1 MSRFRTSAL
10 VAAASVLALARPGPA
25 AAGEGYVVVVNQA
38 NPLGRM
44 SRAELSRLFLK
55 RAATW
60 PGGAAA
66 VPFDLSSASPIRK
79 AFTLGVHGKPVWVVV
94 AFWQQ
99 EIASGR
105 TQPPVVCPTEE
116 AALQAVSNNPGA
128 VAYVAEAMTLSPGVK
143 VLDLG
148 P

>member
-1 MSRFRTSAL
+1 LRTSAL
-10 VAAASVLALARPGPA
+10 IAAASVLALVRPVPA
-25 AAGEGYVVVVNQA
+25 KAGEGYVVVVNQA

-44 SRAELSRLFLK
+44 SRAELSKLFLK
-55 RAATW
+55 RSTTW
-60 PGGAAA
+60 PGGAVA
-66 VPFDLSSASPIRK
+66 VPHDLSGASPIRK
-79 AFTLGVHGKPVWVVV
+79 AFTQGVHGKPLWVVV

-116 AALQAVSNNPGA
+116 AALQAVSSNPGG
-128 VAYVAEAMTLSPGVK
+128 VAYVSEGVTLPPGVK
-143 VLDLG
+143 VLTLE

>member
-1 MSRFRTSAL
+1 MSRLRMTAL
-10 VAAASVLALARPGPA
+10 LAAVSVLALAAPDPA

-38 NPLGRM
+38 NPLGSA
-44 SRAELSRLFLK
+44 SRAELSSLFLK
-55 RAATW
+55 RATKW

-66 VPFDLSSASPIRK
+66 VPCDLSGTSPIRK
-79 AFTLGVHGKPVWVVV
+79 AFSQGVHGKPAWVIV

-105 TQPPVVCPTEE
+105 SQPPPVCASEE
-116 AALQAVSNNPGA
+116 AALRAVQENPGG
-128 VAYVAEAMTLSPGVK
+128 VAYVSEGFVLPPGVK
-143 VLDLG
+143 ALVLG